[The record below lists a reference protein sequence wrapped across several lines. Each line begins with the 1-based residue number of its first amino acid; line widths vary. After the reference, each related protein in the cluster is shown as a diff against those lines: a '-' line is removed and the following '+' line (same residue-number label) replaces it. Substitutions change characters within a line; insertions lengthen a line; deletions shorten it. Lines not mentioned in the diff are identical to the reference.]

1 MEQLGKQH
9 KIIPIPRA
17 CPVFPLENFKVA
29 LVGTN
34 IENCDMQFLTLTLTP
49 PYL

>member
-1 MEQLGKQH
+1 MEQLGRQH
-9 KIIPIPRA
+9 KIIPIPWA
-17 CPVFPLENFKVA
+17 CHMFPLSSFTVA

-34 IENCDMQFLTLTLTP
+34 IEKCDMKFVTVTFTP